1 MPVQIDCRT
10 SLVAFFPPTIYQSVG
25 SSAVLPELLQPLNKD
40 SISTVQF
47 LRNGAVR
54 ITFKTSVDC
63 DRVVSSGIRYRD
75 VPLRVVGV
83 DAKSRLVHLRDCP
96 AEVPD
101 DMVKR
106 FFSSFGEVHSVSR
119 SCHQA
124 FPGIFDGNRVMK
136 ITLTKD
142 VPGIVSV
149 AGFECRVWYRRQP
162 ASCVVCKKLGHRTR
176 SCPLNGLCRR
186 CRRPGHH
193 ARECTNAWV
202 PAAGAAPA
210 SRSSA
215 ANPSGPAPASAAAD
229 AVPDPPPRHSASA
242 EASVPVADP
251 PNPGGAPAGQD
262 SEMSD
267 EEYVPSLDED
277 SDPSSMDA
285 VPASGDDE
293 VVLTVSSSSPSG
305 SPRRRRKRRRRTV
318 SSAVAPVLVDMDTS
332 EVEVRNRQFLKSF
345 RGVWEDKVCWEE
357 VRSIRPHYRAK
368 VTPQEPPST
377 PVLFPSQS
385 FSASASTPVPPASP
399 VPSTFSSNG
408 SVVDS
413 VPTPTPGRPR
423 AAPPPHW
430 KPRSK

>member
-1 MPVQIDCRT
+1 M
-10 SLVAFFPPTIYQSVG
+10 
-25 SSAVLPELLQPLNKD
+25 
-40 SISTVQF
+40 QF

-63 DRVVSSGIRYRD
+63 DRVVSSRIRYRD
-75 VPLRVVGV
+75 VPLRVVSV

-124 FPGIFDGNRVMK
+124 FPGIFDGNHVIK
-136 ITLTKD
+136 ITLIKD

-149 AGFECRVWYRRQP
+149 AGFECRVWYCCQP

-176 SCPLNGLCRR
+176 SYPLNELCSR

-193 ARECTNAWV
+193 AQECSNAWV
-202 PAAGAAPA
+202 PAAGATPA
-210 SRSSA
+210 SHGSA

-251 PNPGGAPAGQD
+251 PNSGGVPAGQD
-262 SEMSD
+262 AEMSD

-277 SDPSSMDA
+277 SDASSMDD

-293 VVLTVSSSSPSG
+293 VVLAVSSSSPSG

-332 EVEVRNRQFLKSF
+332 EVEVPNRQFFRSF

-377 PVLFPSQS
+377 PVLFPFQS

-430 KPRSK
+430 KPHPK